1 MFRLEEEDVEE
12 KEHNKDIIR
21 KLRHGQTPLEKEIA
35 LKAAKE
41 GMAEMRIK
49 SPEERNEFVRI
60 NNKQK
65 MRTYRQ
71 QRTEKEKVE
80 HFIGVVMHNRT

>member
-1 MFRLEEEDVEE
+1 MKIVRSLRLEEEDIEE
-12 KEHNKDIIR
+12 KEHNKDRIR
-21 KLRHGQTPLEKEIA
+21 KLRHEHTPLESENA

-60 NNKQK
+60 NNKHK
-65 MRTYRQ
+65 MRAYR
-71 QRTEKEKVE
+71 
-80 HFIGVVMHNRT
+80 